1 MGVDKLNFSI
11 LESGFLPNKISTL
24 LSNEFDDVEY
34 IAKNLPKILAN
45 NQIESE
51 VLNLE
56 TEKNISNLSIDEL
69 ERAMLLY
76 SYIGHGYIWGGTSIE
91 KVIPKNIS
99 KTWYKISQKLD
110 RPPILSYAS
119 YALNNWKLQDVNKPF
134 DLENIRILQNFLGGM
149 DEDWFIMIH
158 IAIEHEAKEILNNL
172 KIYYL
177 DKNEDQSYLENALVS
192 IKKINQ
198 IMNRMPEKCDPFI
211 YYNRVRPY
219 IFGWKNNPATP
230 NGVIYEDVQEYGGN
244 PQLFRGETGAQSSI
258 VPSLDALLGVTHSND
273 PLKEYLDEM
282 RLYMPKEHR
291 NLLNDLDQWSE
302 NNRSNSI
309 TEDSSV
315 VLSDEIIK
323 EVHAFRNKHLEY
335 ARIYIHEQSLSN
347 QNNSNVVGTGGTPFM
362 KYLDKHLQETVS
374 SND

>member
-24 LSNEFDDVEY
+24 LSNEFDDVEH

-45 NQIESE
+45 NQIEYE

-56 TEKNISNLSIDEL
+56 TEKDISNLSIDEL

-76 SYIGHGYIWGGTSIE
+76 SYIGHGYIWGGTSVE

-172 KIYYL
+172 KTYYL

-230 NGVIYEDVQEYGGN
+230 NGVIYEGVEEYGGT

-258 VPSLDALLGVTHSND
+258 VPALDALLGVTHSND

-362 KYLDKHLQETVS
+362 KYLDKHLQETVP

>member
-24 LSNEFDDVEY
+24 LSNEFDDVEH

-45 NQIESE
+45 NQIEDE

-56 TEKNISNLSIDEL
+56 TEKDISNLSIDEL

-230 NGVIYEDVQEYGGN
+230 NGVIYEGVEEYGGK

-258 VPSLDALLGVTHSND
+258 VPALDALLGVTHSND

-291 NLLNDLDQWSE
+291 NLLNDLDQWSD
-302 NNRSNSI
+302 NNRRNSVR
-309 TEDSSV
+309 EDSSV
-315 VLSDEIIK
+315 VLSDKIIK

-362 KYLDKHLQETVS
+362 KYLDKHLQETVP

>member
-45 NQIESE
+45 NQIEYE

-56 TEKNISNLSIDEL
+56 AEKDISNLSIDEL

-172 KIYYL
+172 KTYYL
-177 DKNEDQSYLENALVS
+177 DQNEDQSYLENALVS

-230 NGVIYEDVQEYGGN
+230 NGVIYEGVEEYGGT

-258 VPSLDALLGVTHSND
+258 VPALDALLGVTHSND

-362 KYLDKHLQETVS
+362 KYLDKHLQETVP

>member
-1 MGVDKLNFSI
+1 MGVDQLNFSI
-11 LESGFLPNKISTL
+11 LERGFLPSKISTL
-24 LSNEFDDVEY
+24 LSNEFDDVEH

-45 NQIESE
+45 NQIEYE

-56 TEKNISNLSIDEL
+56 TEKDISNLSIDEL

-230 NGVIYEDVQEYGGN
+230 NGVIYEDVEEYGGN

-258 VPSLDALLGVTHSND
+258 VPALDALLGVTHSND

-362 KYLDKHLQETVS
+362 KYLDKHLQETVP

>member
-1 MGVDKLNFSI
+1 MDRLNFSI

-24 LSNEFDDVEY
+24 LSNEFDDVEH

-45 NQIESE
+45 NQIEDE

-56 TEKNISNLSIDEL
+56 TEKDISNLSIDEL

-172 KIYYL
+172 KTYYL

-230 NGVIYEDVQEYGGN
+230 NGVIYEGVEEYGGN

-258 VPSLDALLGVTHSND
+258 VPALDALLGVTHSND

-302 NNRSNSI
+302 NNRSKSI
-309 TEDSSV
+309 REDSSV
-315 VLSDEIIK
+315 LLSDEIIK
-323 EVHAFRNKHLEY
+323 EVHTFRNKHLEY

-362 KYLDKHLQETVS
+362 KYLDKHLQETVP

>member
-1 MGVDKLNFSI
+1 MDRLNFSI

-24 LSNEFDDVEY
+24 LSNEFDDVEH

-45 NQIESE
+45 NQIKDE

-56 TEKNISNLSIDEL
+56 TEKDISNLSIDEL

-172 KIYYL
+172 KTYYL

-230 NGVIYEDVQEYGGN
+230 NGVIYEDVEEYGGN

-258 VPSLDALLGVTHSND
+258 VPALDALLGVTHSND

-302 NNRSNSI
+302 NNRDKSI
-309 TEDSSV
+309 REDSSV

-362 KYLDKHLQETVS
+362 KYLDKHLQETVP

>member
-24 LSNEFDDVEY
+24 LSNEFDDVEH

-45 NQIESE
+45 NQIEDE

-56 TEKNISNLSIDEL
+56 TEKDISNLSIDEL

-172 KIYYL
+172 KTYYL

-230 NGVIYEDVQEYGGN
+230 NGVIYEGVEEYGGT

-258 VPSLDALLGVTHSND
+258 VPALDALLGVTHSND

-302 NNRSNSI
+302 NNRSKSI
-309 TEDSSV
+309 REDSSV
-315 VLSDEIIK
+315 LLSDEIIK

-362 KYLDKHLQETVS
+362 KYLDKHLQETVP

>member
-11 LESGFLPNKISTL
+11 LESGFLPDKISTL
-24 LSNEFDDVEY
+24 LSNGFDDVEH

-45 NQIESE
+45 NQIEYE

-158 IAIEHEAKEILNNL
+158 IAIELEAKEILNNL

-230 NGVIYEDVQEYGGN
+230 NGVIYEGVEEYGGN

-258 VPSLDALLGVTHSND
+258 VPALDALLGVTHSND

-302 NNRSNSI
+302 NNRSKSI
-309 TEDSSV
+309 REDSSV
-315 VLSDEIIK
+315 LLSDEIIK

-362 KYLDKHLQETVS
+362 KYLDKHLQETVP

>member
-45 NQIESE
+45 NQIEYE

-172 KIYYL
+172 KTYYL
-177 DKNEDQSYLENALVS
+177 DKSEDQSYLENALVS

-230 NGVIYEDVQEYGGN
+230 NGVIYEGVEEYGGT

-258 VPSLDALLGVTHSND
+258 VPALDALLGVTHSND

-302 NNRSNSI
+302 NNRSNSV

-362 KYLDKHLQETVS
+362 KYLDKHLQETVP

>member
-1 MGVDKLNFSI
+1 MDRLNFSI
-11 LESGFLPNKISTL
+11 LEIGFLPNKISTL
-24 LSNEFDDVEY
+24 LSNEFDDVEH

-45 NQIESE
+45 NQIEYE

-172 KIYYL
+172 KTYYL

-230 NGVIYEDVQEYGGN
+230 NGVIYEGVEEYGGN

-258 VPSLDALLGVTHSND
+258 VPALDALLGVTHSND

-302 NNRSNSI
+302 NNRSKSI
-309 TEDSSV
+309 REDSSV
-315 VLSDEIIK
+315 LLSDEIIK
-323 EVHAFRNKHLEY
+323 EVHTFRNKHLEY

-362 KYLDKHLQETVS
+362 KYLDKHLQETVP

>member
-1 MGVDKLNFSI
+1 LNFSI
-11 LESGFLPNKISTL
+11 LETGFLPNKISTL
-24 LSNEFDDVEY
+24 LSNEFDDIEY
-34 IAKNLPKILAN
+34 LANNLPKILAN

-56 TEKNISNLSIDEL
+56 TEKDISNLSIDEL

-198 IMNRMPEKCDPFI
+198 IMNRMPEKCDPYI

-230 NGVIYEDVQEYGGN
+230 NGVIYEDVEEYGGN

-258 VPSLDALLGVTHSND
+258 VPALDALLGITHSND

-291 NLLNDLDQWSE
+291 NLLNDLDEWSQ
-302 NNRSNSI
+302 NNKSNF
-309 TEDSSV
+309 TRQDNLV
-315 VLSDEIIK
+315 QLSEEIIR
-323 EVHAFRNKHLEY
+323 EVHAFRDKHLEY
-335 ARIYIHEQSLSN
+335 ARIYIYEQSLSN

-362 KYLDKHLQETVS
+362 KYLDKHLQETVP

>member
-24 LSNEFDDVEY
+24 LSNEFDDVEH

-45 NQIESE
+45 NQIKDE

-56 TEKNISNLSIDEL
+56 TEKDISNLSIDEL

-172 KIYYL
+172 KTYYL

-230 NGVIYEDVQEYGGN
+230 NGVIYEGVEEYGGN

-258 VPSLDALLGVTHSND
+258 VPALDALLGVTHSND

-302 NNRSNSI
+302 NNRSNST

-362 KYLDKHLQETVS
+362 KYLDKHLQETVP

>member
-24 LSNEFDDVEY
+24 LSNEFDDVEH

-45 NQIESE
+45 NQIEYE

-172 KIYYL
+172 KTYYL

-230 NGVIYEDVQEYGGN
+230 NGVIYEGVEEYGGTS
-244 PQLFRGETGAQSSI
+244 QLFRGETGAQSSI
-258 VPSLDALLGVTHSND
+258 VPALDALLGVNHSND

-362 KYLDKHLQETVS
+362 KYLDKHLQETVP

>member
-24 LSNEFDDVEY
+24 LSNEFDDVEH

-45 NQIESE
+45 NQIEYE

-56 TEKNISNLSIDEL
+56 TEKDISNLSIDEL

-172 KIYYL
+172 KTYYL

-198 IMNRMPEKCDPFI
+198 IMNRMPENCDPFI

-230 NGVIYEDVQEYGGN
+230 NGVIYEGVEEYGGT

-258 VPSLDALLGVTHSND
+258 VPALDALLGVTHSND

-302 NNRSNSI
+302 NNRSNSV

-362 KYLDKHLQETVS
+362 KYLDKHLQETVP

>member
-24 LSNEFDDVEY
+24 LSNEFDDVEH

-45 NQIESE
+45 NQIEYE

-172 KIYYL
+172 KTYYL

-219 IFGWKNNPATP
+219 IFGWKNTPATP
-230 NGVIYEDVQEYGGN
+230 NGVIYEGVEEYGGT

-258 VPSLDALLGVTHSND
+258 VPALDVLLGVTHSND

-362 KYLDKHLQETVS
+362 KYLDKHLQETVP

>member
-24 LSNEFDDVEY
+24 LSNEFDDVEH

-45 NQIESE
+45 NHIESE

-56 TEKNISNLSIDEL
+56 TEKNISHLSIDEL

-76 SYIGHGYIWGGTSIE
+76 SYIGHGYIWGGTTIE

-134 DLENIRILQNFLGGM
+134 DLENIRILQNFLGGI

-158 IAIEHEAKEILNNL
+158 IAIEYEAKEILNNL
-172 KIYYL
+172 KTYYL

-198 IMNRMPEKCDPFI
+198 IMNRMPENCDPFI

-230 NGVIYEDVQEYGGN
+230 NGVIYEGVEEYGGN

-258 VPSLDALLGVTHSND
+258 VPALDALLGVTHSND

-362 KYLDKHLQETVS
+362 KYLDKHLQETVP

>member
-24 LSNEFDDVEY
+24 LSNGFDDVEH

-56 TEKNISNLSIDEL
+56 TEKNISNFSVDEL

-119 YALNNWKLQDVNKPF
+119 YALNNWKLQDENKPF

-172 KIYYL
+172 KTYYL

-230 NGVIYEDVQEYGGN
+230 NGVIYEGVEEYGGT

-258 VPSLDALLGVTHSND
+258 VPALDALLGVTHSND

-291 NLLNDLDQWSE
+291 NLLNDLDQWSD
-302 NNRSNSI
+302 NNRRNSVR
-309 TEDSSV
+309 EDSSV
-315 VLSDEIIK
+315 VLSDKIIK

-362 KYLDKHLQETVS
+362 KYLDKHLQETVP

>member
-1 MGVDKLNFSI
+1 MDRLNFSI
-11 LESGFLPNKISTL
+11 LEIGFLPNKISTL
-24 LSNEFDDVEY
+24 LSNEFDDVEH

-45 NQIESE
+45 NQIEDE

-56 TEKNISNLSIDEL
+56 TEKDISNLSIDEL

-172 KIYYL
+172 KTYYL

-230 NGVIYEDVQEYGGN
+230 NGVIYEGVEEYGGN

-258 VPSLDALLGVTHSND
+258 VPALDALLGVTHSND

-302 NNRSNSI
+302 NNRSKSI
-309 TEDSSV
+309 KEDSSV
-315 VLSDEIIK
+315 LLSDEIIK
-323 EVHAFRNKHLEY
+323 EVHTFRNKHLEY

-362 KYLDKHLQETVS
+362 KYLDKHLQETVP

>member
-24 LSNEFDDVEY
+24 LSNEFDDVEH

-45 NQIESE
+45 NQIEYE

-134 DLENIRILQNFLGGM
+134 DLENIRILQNFLGGI

-172 KIYYL
+172 KTYYL

-230 NGVIYEDVQEYGGN
+230 NGVIYEGVEEYGGT

-258 VPSLDALLGVTHSND
+258 VPALDALLGVTHSND

-362 KYLDKHLQETVS
+362 KYLDKHLQETVP

>member
-1 MGVDKLNFSI
+1 MGVDELNFSI

-24 LSNEFDDVEY
+24 LSNEFDDVEH

-45 NQIESE
+45 NQIEYE

-172 KIYYL
+172 KTYYL

-230 NGVIYEDVQEYGGN
+230 NGVIYEGVEEYGGT

-258 VPSLDALLGVTHSND
+258 VPALDALLGVTHSND

-362 KYLDKHLQETVS
+362 KYLDKHLQETVP

>member
-1 MGVDKLNFSI
+1 MDKLNFSI
-11 LESGFLPNKISTL
+11 LESGFLPDKISTL
-24 LSNEFDDVEY
+24 LSNGFDDVEH

-45 NQIESE
+45 NQIEYE

-56 TEKNISNLSIDEL
+56 TEKDISNLSIDEL

-172 KIYYL
+172 KTYYL

-230 NGVIYEDVQEYGGN
+230 NGVIYEGVEEYGGN

-258 VPSLDALLGVTHSND
+258 VPALDALLGVTHSND

-291 NLLNDLDQWSE
+291 NLLNDLDQWSD
-302 NNRSNSI
+302 NNRRNSVR
-309 TEDSSV
+309 EDSSV
-315 VLSDEIIK
+315 VLSDKIIK

-362 KYLDKHLQETVS
+362 KYLDKHLQETVP

>member
-45 NQIESE
+45 NQIESQ

-134 DLENIRILQNFLGGM
+134 DLENIRILQNFLGGI

-172 KIYYL
+172 KTYYL

-230 NGVIYEDVQEYGGN
+230 NGVIYEGVEEYGGT

-258 VPSLDALLGVTHSND
+258 VPALDALLGVTHSND

-302 NNRSNSI
+302 NNRSNST

-362 KYLDKHLQETVS
+362 KYLDKHLQETVP

>member
-1 MGVDKLNFSI
+1 MDRLNFSI

-24 LSNEFDDVEY
+24 LSNEFDDVEH

-45 NQIESE
+45 NQIEDE
-51 VLNLE
+51 LLNLE
-56 TEKNISNLSIDEL
+56 TEKDISNLSIDEL

-172 KIYYL
+172 KTYYL

-230 NGVIYEDVQEYGGN
+230 NGVIYEGVEEYGGN

-258 VPSLDALLGVTHSND
+258 VPALDALLGVTHSND

-302 NNRSNSI
+302 NNRSKSI
-309 TEDSSV
+309 REDSSV
-315 VLSDEIIK
+315 LLSDEIIK
-323 EVHAFRNKHLEY
+323 EVHTFRNKHLEY

-362 KYLDKHLQETVS
+362 KYLDKHLQETVP

>member
-24 LSNEFDDVEY
+24 LSNEFDDVEH

-45 NQIESE
+45 NQIEYE

-172 KIYYL
+172 KTYYL

-230 NGVIYEDVQEYGGN
+230 NGVIYEGVEEYGGT

-258 VPSLDALLGVTHSND
+258 VPALDALLGITHSND

-302 NNRSNSI
+302 NNRSNST

-315 VLSDEIIK
+315 VLSDEIIN

-362 KYLDKHLQETVS
+362 KYLDKHLQETVP

>member
-45 NQIESE
+45 NQIEYE

-172 KIYYL
+172 KTYYL
-177 DKNEDQSYLENALVS
+177 DRSEDQSYLENALVS

-230 NGVIYEDVQEYGGN
+230 NGVIYEGVEEYGGN

-258 VPSLDALLGVTHSND
+258 VPALDALLGVTHSND

-362 KYLDKHLQETVS
+362 KYLDKHLQETVP

>member
-1 MGVDKLNFSI
+1 MGVDQLNFSI
-11 LESGFLPNKISTL
+11 LERGFLPSKISKH
-24 LSNEFDDVEY
+24 LSNEFDDVEHV
-34 IAKNLPKILAN
+34 ANNLPKILAN
-45 NQIESE
+45 NQIEYE
-51 VLNLE
+51 VFNLE
-56 TEKNISNLSIDEL
+56 IEKDISNLSIDEL

-76 SYIGHGYIWGGTSIE
+76 SYIGHGYIWGGIGTE

-99 KTWYKISQKLD
+99 KTWFKISQKLD

-172 KIYYL
+172 KTYYL

-230 NGVIYEDVQEYGGN
+230 NGVIYEGVEEYGGN

-258 VPSLDALLGVTHSND
+258 VPALDALLGVTHSND

-309 TEDSSV
+309 RKNNSV

-362 KYLDKHLQETVS
+362 KYLDKHLQETVP

>member
-24 LSNEFDDVEY
+24 LSNEFDDVEH

-45 NQIESE
+45 NQIEYE

-134 DLENIRILQNFLGGM
+134 DLENIRILQNFLGGI

-172 KIYYL
+172 KTYYL
-177 DKNEDQSYLENALVS
+177 DKNKDQSYLENALVS

-230 NGVIYEDVQEYGGN
+230 NGVIYEGVEEYGGT

-258 VPSLDALLGVTHSND
+258 VPALDALLGVTHSND

-302 NNRSNSI
+302 NNRDKSI
-309 TEDSSV
+309 REDSSV
-315 VLSDEIIK
+315 VLSDEIVK

-335 ARIYIHEQSLSN
+335 AKIYIHEQSLSN

-362 KYLDKHLQETVS
+362 KYLDKHLQETVP

>member
-24 LSNEFDDVEY
+24 LSNEFDDVEH

-45 NQIESE
+45 NQIEYE

-56 TEKNISNLSIDEL
+56 TEKDISNLSIDEL

-230 NGVIYEDVQEYGGN
+230 NGVIYEGVEEYGGT

-258 VPSLDALLGVTHSND
+258 VPALDALLGITHSND

-291 NLLNDLDQWSE
+291 NLLNDLDEWSQ
-302 NNRSNSI
+302 NNRGNF
-309 TEDSSV
+309 TRQDNLV
-315 VLSDEIIK
+315 QLSEEIIN

-362 KYLDKHLQETVS
+362 KYLDKHLQETVP

>member
-1 MGVDKLNFSI
+1 MDRLNFSI

-24 LSNEFDDVEY
+24 LSNEFDDVEH

-45 NQIESE
+45 NQIEDE

-56 TEKNISNLSIDEL
+56 TEKDISNLSIDEL

-91 KVIPKNIS
+91 KVIPKNLS

-119 YALNNWKLQDVNKPF
+119 YALNNWKLQDVNIPF

-172 KIYYL
+172 KTYYL

-230 NGVIYEDVQEYGGN
+230 NGVIYEGVEEYGGN

-258 VPSLDALLGVTHSND
+258 VPALDALLGVTHSND

-302 NNRSNSI
+302 NNRSKSI
-309 TEDSSV
+309 REDSSV
-315 VLSDEIIK
+315 LLSDEIIK
-323 EVHAFRNKHLEY
+323 EVHTFRNKHLEY

-362 KYLDKHLQETVS
+362 KYLDKHLQETVP

>member
-99 KTWYKISQKLD
+99 KTWYKISQKLV

-172 KIYYL
+172 KTYYL

-230 NGVIYEDVQEYGGN
+230 NGVIYEGVEEYGGT
-244 PQLFRGETGAQSSI
+244 PQLLRGETGAQSSI
-258 VPSLDALLGVTHSND
+258 VPALDALLGVTHSND

-362 KYLDKHLQETVS
+362 KYLDKHLQETVP

>member
-11 LESGFLPNKISTL
+11 LESGFLPDKISTL
-24 LSNEFDDVEY
+24 LSNGFDDVEH

-45 NQIESE
+45 NQIEDE

-56 TEKNISNLSIDEL
+56 TEKDISNLSIDEL

-172 KIYYL
+172 KTYYL

-230 NGVIYEDVQEYGGN
+230 NGVIYEGVEEYGGT

-258 VPSLDALLGVTHSND
+258 VPALDALLGVTHSND

-302 NNRSNSI
+302 NNRSKSI
-309 TEDSSV
+309 REDSSV
-315 VLSDEIIK
+315 LLSDEIIK
-323 EVHAFRNKHLEY
+323 EVHTFRNKHLEY

-362 KYLDKHLQETVS
+362 KYLDKHLQETVP

>member
-24 LSNEFDDVEY
+24 LSNEFDDVEH

-45 NQIESE
+45 NQIKDE

-56 TEKNISNLSIDEL
+56 TEKDISNLSIDEL

-172 KIYYL
+172 KTYYL

-230 NGVIYEDVQEYGGN
+230 NGVIYEGVEEYGGT

-258 VPSLDALLGVTHSND
+258 VPALDALLGVTHSND

-362 KYLDKHLQETVS
+362 KYLDKHLQETVP

>member
-45 NQIESE
+45 NQIEYE

-56 TEKNISNLSIDEL
+56 TEKDISNLSIDEL

-172 KIYYL
+172 KTYYL

-230 NGVIYEDVQEYGGN
+230 NGVIYEGVEEYGGN

-258 VPSLDALLGVTHSND
+258 VPALDALLGVTHSND

-362 KYLDKHLQETVS
+362 KYLDKHLQETVP

>member
-56 TEKNISNLSIDEL
+56 TEKNISNLSVDEL

-134 DLENIRILQNFLGGM
+134 DLENIRILQNFLGGI

-172 KIYYL
+172 KTYYL

-230 NGVIYEDVQEYGGN
+230 NGVIYEGVEEYGGT

-258 VPSLDALLGVTHSND
+258 VPALDALLGVTHSND

-302 NNRSNSI
+302 NNRSKSI
-309 TEDSSV
+309 REDSSV
-315 VLSDEIIK
+315 LLSDEIIK

-362 KYLDKHLQETVS
+362 KYLDKHLQETVP

>member
-24 LSNEFDDVEY
+24 LSNEFDDVEH

-45 NQIESE
+45 NQIEYE

-56 TEKNISNLSIDEL
+56 TEKDISNLSIDEL

-172 KIYYL
+172 KTYYL

-230 NGVIYEDVQEYGGN
+230 NGVIYEGVEEYGGK

-258 VPSLDALLGVTHSND
+258 VPALDALLGVTHSND

-302 NNRSNSI
+302 NNRSNSV

-362 KYLDKHLQETVS
+362 KYLDKHLQETVP

>member
-24 LSNEFDDVEY
+24 LSNEFDDVEH

-45 NQIESE
+45 NQIEDE
-51 VLNLE
+51 VLNLGA
-56 TEKNISNLSIDEL
+56 EKDISNLSIDEL

-172 KIYYL
+172 KTYYL

-230 NGVIYEDVQEYGGN
+230 NGVIYEGVEEYGGT

-258 VPSLDALLGVTHSND
+258 VPALDALLGVTHSND

-302 NNRSNSI
+302 NNRSKSI
-309 TEDSSV
+309 REDSSV
-315 VLSDEIIK
+315 LLSDEIIK

-362 KYLDKHLQETVS
+362 KYLDKHLQETVP